1 MSSGRHQQIK
11 IELRWVK
18 VVHFEGEEV
27 ALFLHRK
34 ELAYEVK
41 VDDPN
46 PVFARMLQQAIGGV
60 EGEMRV
66 MNQYLFQ
73 AWSSRGPERYRD
85 MLLHTGTEEIGHIEM
100 LATAVA
106 MNLDGAPTSVKEE
119 AAINPVV
126 AAKMGGQDPRHL
138 LSAGLGATA
147 SDSNGVPFSGSWV
160 IATGNIASDMFANV
174 HAEASGRLL
183 ATRLY
188 EATDDAGMK
197 DMLSFLI
204 ARDTMHQNQWLAVL
218 EELKS
223 PVPVPNDF
231 PEDKQNQDFA
241 YTFLRHSEGA
251 VPSDARWTSGKSV
264 DGRGEF
270 SEEEGRPLGSV
281 PNLAPA
287 PPEVHDGLEAT
298 SNGGGVIHKVK
309 DAVKN

>member
-1 MSSGRHQQIK
+1 
-11 IELRWVK
+11 
-18 VVHFEGEEV
+18 
-27 ALFLHRK
+27 LFLHRK

>member
-1 MSSGRHQQIK
+1 M
-11 IELRWVK
+11 K

>member
-1 MSSGRHQQIK
+1 M
-11 IELRWVK
+11 K
-18 VVHFEGEEV
+18 VVHFEGEGV

-298 SNGGGVIHKVK
+298 SNGGGVIRKVK

>member
-1 MSSGRHQQIK
+1 VSSGRHQQIK

>member
-1 MSSGRHQQIK
+1 
-11 IELRWVK
+11 
-18 VVHFEGEEV
+18 
-27 ALFLHRK
+27 
-34 ELAYEVK
+34 
-41 VDDPN
+41 
-46 PVFARMLQQAIGGV
+46 
-60 EGEMRV
+60 MRV

-119 AAINPVV
+119 AAINPKV
-126 AAKMGGQDPRHL
+126 AAKMGGQAPVTFCPRAWSH
-138 LSAGLGATA
+138 GLRQQR
-147 SDSNGVPFSGSWV
+147 GSLQRLV
-160 IATGNIASDMFANV
+160 GDRYGRIASDMFANV
-174 HAEASGRLL
+174 YAEASGHLL

-204 ARDTMHQNQWLAVL
+204 ARETMHQNQWLAVL

-231 PEDKQNQDFA
+231 PEEKQNQDFA

-298 SNGGGVIHKVK
+298 SNGGGVVRKIFSFPTPRG
-309 DAVKN
+309 

>member
-1 MSSGRHQQIK
+1 M
-11 IELRWVK
+11 
-18 VVHFEGEEV
+18 
-27 ALFLHRK
+27 FLHRK
-34 ELAYEVK
+34 ELAYEVR

-46 PVFARMLQQAIGGV
+46 PLFARMLQQAIGGV

-73 AWSSRGPERYRD
+73 AWGSRGPARYRD

-106 MNLDGAPTSVKEE
+106 MNLEGAPTSVKEE
-119 AAINPVV
+119 MAINPMV

-138 LSAGLGATA
+138 LSSGLGATA

-160 IATGNIASDMFANV
+160 VATGNVASDMFANV

-188 EATDDAGMK
+188 EATNDAGMK
-197 DMLSFLI
+197 DMLAFLI

-218 EELKS
+218 EELES

-231 PEDKQNQDFA
+231 PEELQNQDFA
-241 YTFLRHSEGA
+241 YTFLRHSEGEI
-251 VPSDARWTSGKSV
+251 PSDARWVSGPSV

-270 SEEEGRPLGSV
+270 SEEEGRPHGSE
-281 PNLAPA
+281 PELALA
-287 PPEVHDGLEAT
+287 PPEVHDGMEAT
-298 SNGGGVIHKVK
+298 TNGKGLVGKVK
-309 DAVKN
+309 DAVKG